1 MWINYRNK
9 NVPIIFIFCIFINSG
24 GGVSTGVKVEF
35 RNPIQSWT
43 VTNEIFCKK
52 TLKPANRDGGEHQE
66 LSVSRATRDK
76 RK

>member
-1 MWINYRNK
+1 
-9 NVPIIFIFCIFINSG
+9 
-24 GGVSTGVKVEF
+24 VSTGVKVEF

-43 VTNEIFCKK
+43 VTNEIFCK

>member
-1 MWINYRNK
+1 
-9 NVPIIFIFCIFINSG
+9 
-24 GGVSTGVKVEF
+24 VSTGVKVEF